1 MSLRAVSGH
10 DLSGVATALT
20 FASGG
25 KSNIYDYTSLLSD
38 RTEVVQRNGKT
49 MGSDTTSLPTTS
61 RPSLTICDLKPPP
74 ADVRSEVLAGLAR
87 PQKTL
92 PCKLFYDRKGSLLFD
107 RICRLPEY
115 YPTRAETS
123 ILREHAEAMMSV
135 LGPQCRLVEFG
146 SGSSIKTRIV
156 LDALQAPAYYV
167 PIDISREHLLAA
179 AESIARDYPHL
190 SVLPVVADYANP
202 IRLPRP
208 QRFVR
213 ATRAFFPGST
223 IGNFEWAEARAF
235 LRRVAELVRPNGGL
249 LIGVDLLK
257 DRATMERAYN
267 DAQGVT
273 AAFNLNIL
281 EVINREVGAEFD
293 PSGFEHEAVFD
304 EQAGRIEMR
313 LCSRQAQRVLVDGH
327 QIAFA
332 AGEYI
337 ITEYSHKYRVDQ
349 FAGLARQAGFD
360 VEECWRDRDRLF
372 SVMHLSLNAANS
384 GVQ

>member
-1 MSLRAVSGH
+1 
-10 DLSGVATALT
+10 
-20 FASGG
+20 
-25 KSNIYDYTSLLSD
+25 
-38 RTEVVQRNGKT
+38 
-49 MGSDTTSLPTTS
+49 MGSDATSLPTTWRAS
-61 RPSLTICDLKPPP
+61 PKVCDLKPPP

-92 PCKLFYDRKGSLLFD
+92 PCKLFYDRRGSRLFD

-123 ILREHAEAMMSV
+123 ILREYADDMAAF
-135 LGPQCRLVEFG
+135 LGRHCRLVEFG
-146 SGSSIKTRIV
+146 SGSSVKTRIV
-156 LDALQAPAYYV
+156 LDALQSPAYYV
-167 PIDISREHLLAA
+167 PVDISREQLLAA
-179 AESIARDYPHL
+179 ARSIARDYPRL
-190 SVLPVVADYANP
+190 TVLPVVADYANP

-213 ATRAFFPGST
+213 TTQAFFPGST

-235 LRRVAELVRPNGGL
+235 LRRVAKLVRPDGGL

-257 DRATMERAYN
+257 DRRTIERAYY
-267 DAQGVT
+267 DSQGVT
-273 AAFNLNIL
+273 AAFNLNVL

-293 PSGFEHEAVFD
+293 PSAFEHQAVFD

-313 LCSRQAQRVLVDGH
+313 LRSLQAQRVRVDGH
-327 QIAFA
+327 WVAFA

-337 ITEYSHKYRVDQ
+337 ITEYSHKYTLDQ

-360 VEECWRDRDRLF
+360 IQKCWRDGDELF
-372 SVMHLSLNAANS
+372 SVMYLSLNGAAP
-384 GVQ
+384 GAR